1 MDKCTTPVEKLGGQ
15 VPVSIVRHIFP
26 HLFPDF
32 STSYPQGF
40 PQPAD
45 LLTPPLPRVIH
56 RREVA
61 PISASTESLKSVSD
75 RFRELGKSWGV
86 GWEEQEAVRRWR
98 EAVGE
103 SLAKLA
109 RPLYVERGVLHIA
122 VASPVVAQELQL
134 WSKELLARLAAI
146 APQSKVQALRF
157 VIVPERRQEEMEPP
171 EPTPKELNQA
181 EDLVPMNLP
190 SELRAKFV
198 RILAQAL
205 AQEAEILRRGGHR
218 CPRCGVAFLGA
229 EKECPLCKA
238 LP

>member
-1 MDKCTTPVEKLGGQ
+1 MDKCQSQLSATF
-15 VPVSIVRHIFP
+15 FP
-26 HLFPDF
+26 TLSPSFPQG
-32 STSYPQGF
+32 YPQGF
-40 PQPAD
+40 PQPPGPFGP
-45 LLTPPLPRVIH
+45 LLPRVIH
-56 RREVA
+56 KREVA
-61 PISASTESLKSVSD
+61 PISASTESLKDVRD
-75 RFRELGKSWGV
+75 RFRNLGKEWGA

-109 RPLYVERGVLHIA
+109 RALYVERGVLHIA

-134 WSKELLARLAAI
+134 WSKELLSRLSAI
-146 APQSKVQALRF
+146 APQSKVQTLRF
-157 VIVPERRQEEMEPP
+157 LIVPERRQEKIEPP
-171 EPTPKELNQA
+171 EPTPTELNQA
-181 EDLVPMNLP
+181 EDLVPMDLP

-218 CPRCGVAFLGA
+218 CSRCGVAFLGA

-238 LP
+238 LSSCS

>member
-15 VPVSIVRHIFP
+15 VPVSIVRPIFP
-26 HLFPDF
+26 HTPLGF
-32 STSYPQGF
+32 STELSTGLSTADQLVELASPQ
-40 PQPAD
+40 
-45 LLTPPLPRVIH
+45 VIH
-56 RREVA
+56 KREVA
-61 PISASTESLKSVSD
+61 PISASTESLKNMSD
-75 RFRELGKSWGV
+75 RFRDLGRGWGT

-181 EDLVPMNLP
+181 EDLVPMDLP

-198 RILAQAL
+198 RISAQAL

-229 EKECPLCKA
+229 ERECPLCKA

>member
-1 MDKCTTPVEKLGGQ
+1 MDKCQSQL
-15 VPVSIVRHIFP
+15 SASFFP
-26 HLFPDF
+26 TLSPTFPQG
-32 STSYPQGF
+32 YPQGF
-40 PQPAD
+40 PQPATP
-45 LLTPPLPRVIH
+45 LPPLLPGVIH
-56 RREVA
+56 RQEVA
-61 PISASTESLKSVSD
+61 PISSSTESLKDVSD
-75 RFRELGKSWGV
+75 RFSDLGKRWGP
-86 GWEEQEAVRRWR
+86 GWDEQEAVRRWR

-109 RPLYVERGVLHIA
+109 RALYVERGVLHIA

-134 WSKELLARLAAI
+134 WSKELLSRLSSI

-157 VIVPERRQEEMEPP
+157 LIVPERRQEEMEPP

-181 EDLVPMNLP
+181 EDLVPMDLP
-190 SELRAKFV
+190 SALRMKCV